1 MQKRATA
8 QQKLSVLQQV
18 LAEVQA
24 GQAKEA
30 KHAAHMAKLT
40 RQAQEKQA
48 GYQAQMDKLRNKLE
62 RSGFK
67 QEVGCLAGLAC
78 GLFGS
83 VGMWVVR

>member
-1 MQKRATA
+1 
-8 QQKLSVLQQV
+8 V

-30 KHAAHMAKLT
+30 KHAQHTAKLT

-48 GYQAQMDKLRNKLE
+48 GYQAQMDKLRHKLE

-67 QEVGCLAGLAC
+67 QEVGGRSLLAVLVCASLAC
-78 GLFGS
+78 CDKRCS
-83 VGMWVVR
+83 VC